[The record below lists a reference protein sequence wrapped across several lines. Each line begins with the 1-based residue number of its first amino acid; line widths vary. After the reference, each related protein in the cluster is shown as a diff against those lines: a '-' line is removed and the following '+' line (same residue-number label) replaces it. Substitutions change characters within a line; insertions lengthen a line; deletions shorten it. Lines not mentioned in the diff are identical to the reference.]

1 MPFLWQLWLAFPGQL
16 HLEGVLSL
24 AQKHLQSH
32 QAMRSEWGVPL
43 SMSQLLCK
51 GYIEGPR
58 PATLACLVP
67 QYKVV

>member
-24 AQKHLQSH
+24 AQKHLQSR
-32 QAMRSEWGVPL
+32 QAMRSGWRVPL
-43 SMSQLLCK
+43 SMSQLLWK

-58 PATLACLVP
+58 PASLAHLVP
-67 QYKVV
+67 QYQVI